1 MKVVKG
7 KKSKRQR
14 EREAREQMR
23 QAIMDLVREAQ
34 GDRYEK
40 SDNSFIGRSARF
52 IGSAAIRIRR
62 IFSSAWV
69 LVPLT
74 LALLYLLM
82 HFSGISV
89 GIAKGSTTLM
99 TIRSD
104 GR

>member
-52 IGSAAIRIRR
+52 IGSAASRIHR

-69 LVPLT
+69 LVPLAV
-74 LALLYLLM
+74 ALLYLLM
-82 HFSGISV
+82 HLAGISV
-89 GIAKGSTTLM
+89 GIAKGSNTII
-99 TIRSD
+99 TIR
-104 GR
+104 

>member
-7 KKSKRQR
+7 KNSKRQR

-34 GDRYEK
+34 GDRYQEP
-40 SDNSFIGRSARF
+40 DNSFIGRSARF
-52 IGSAAIRIRR
+52 IGSAASRIHR

-69 LVPLT
+69 LVPLA

-89 GIAKGSTTLM
+89 GIAKEGDTII
-99 TIRSD
+99 TIR
-104 GR
+104 

>member
-82 HFSGISV
+82 HFSGISLW
-89 GIAKGSTTLM
+89 ITKGGNTII
-99 TIRSD
+99 TIR
-104 GR
+104 

>member
-52 IGSAAIRIRR
+52 IGSAASRIHR

-69 LVPLT
+69 LVPLA

-82 HFSGISV
+82 HFAGFSV
-89 GIAKGSTTLM
+89 GIAKGGHTII
-99 TIRSD
+99 TIR
-104 GR
+104 